1 MIVLDASI
9 VIAAVVADEP
19 LHTQVQAQFV
29 RWQKHEEQ
37 FIAPPLYHA
46 EVTAVCR
53 KLVIQQRYSPID
65 AREILMQMLTF
76 PIEIM
81 NHQSLYLRA
90 YDLANAYAL
99 SRAYDTQYIALAE
112 LYACTCWTAD
122 QRLVNTVSRSL
133 PFVHW
138 IGEAI
143 SARPFRA

>member
-9 VIAAVVADEP
+9 IIAAVVADEP
-19 LHTQVQAQFV
+19 LHRQVQSQLIQ
-29 RWQKHEEQ
+29 WQTRGEQ
-37 FIAPPLYHA
+37 FIAPPLYRA

-65 AREILMQMLTF
+65 AREILMQMLAF
-76 PIEIM
+76 PVEILSYQAM
-81 NHQSLYLRA
+81 YVRA
-90 YDLANAYAL
+90 YELANAYAL

-112 LYACTCWTAD
+112 QCACECWTAD

-138 IGEAI
+138 IGEGTT
-143 SARPFRA
+143 